1 MQAGQA
7 QDARS
12 HHCRPFQTPALS
24 SNVGDISR
32 GNQQEKKSTC
42 VTKVGKAVRE
52 DLPGCNS
59 L

>member
-7 QDARS
+7 QS
-12 HHCRPFQTPALS
+12 HHCRPFQTPVLS
-24 SNVGDISR
+24 SDVGDISW